1 MKLLFQGAEKECYAS
16 VIKVQITVNKKWII

>member
-16 VIKVQITVNKKWII
+16 VIKVQITANKNGLI